1 VTNSDQ
7 QLVERLRAG
16 DRAAFEE
23 FFREYHPKLYRFAL
37 RRLQPDIHAAQ
48 DVAQSAICAALKS
61 LHTYR
66 GEAALLTW
74 LCTICRR
81 QIASAPSTANM
92 QVREDDP
99 EVQAALEALL
109 TSERDDPISIVE
121 AGEVQNAVLTALDY
135 LPSEYASV
143 LEWKYVHELSV
154 EQIAA
159 RIGRSFKATESLLSR
174 ARHAFREAFE
184 TLNAHEPPTTAG
196 SI

>member
-1 VTNSDQ
+1 M
-7 QLVERLRAG
+7 ERLRAG
-16 DRAAFEE
+16 DRAAFED
-23 FFREYHPKLYRFAL
+23 FFHEYHPKLYRFAL

-48 DVAQSAICAALKS
+48 DAAQNAICAALKS

-81 QIASAPSTANM
+81 QIVSMQRASNV

-109 TSERDDPISIVE
+109 SSEHDDPVSAVS
-121 AGEVQNAVLTALDY
+121 AGEVQSAVLTALDY
-135 LPSEYASV
+135 LPSEYANV

-154 EQIAA
+154 EQIAV
-159 RIGRSFKATESLLSR
+159 RIGRSFKATESLLTR
-174 ARHAFREAFE
+174 ARNAFREAFD
-184 TLNAHEPPTTAG
+184 TLSAREPPTTAG

>member
-1 VTNSDQ
+1 
-7 QLVERLRAG
+7 VERLRAG
-16 DRAAFEE
+16 ERAAFEE

-48 DVAQSAICAALKS
+48 DAAQNAICAALKS

-81 QIASAPSTANM
+81 QIVSTRDAISVR
-92 QVREDDP
+92 VREDDP

-109 TSERDDPISIVE
+109 TSERVDPLSVVS

-135 LPSEYASV
+135 LPSEYANA
-143 LEWKYVHELSV
+143 LEWKYVQELSV

-159 RIGRSFKATESLLSR
+159 RIGRSIKATESLLTR
-174 ARHAFREAFE
+174 ARQAFREAFDA
-184 TLNAHEPPTTAG
+184 LKPHEPPTTAG
-196 SI
+196 SL